1 MNRYPSPARRF
12 ARSTPN
18 PKGSDPV
25 RGPTPALRRW
35 GFRALP
41 ACILLAAALQS
52 AYAQDSRTVTEPVIP
67 PSCAVLVAAP
77 DVPGK
82 DDTARIQSAID
93 HCTPG
98 QAVRL
103 SAYNEKQSFLSGPL
117 SLRSGVSLLI
127 DARTTLYASTNPALY
142 DRGNHTCG
150 TIDKQGKG
158 CKPFVSVDNVKGSA
172 ILGEGSI
179 DGQGGHVVDGQT
191 ESWWQLARR
200 AQKEDA
206 HQNVPRLIE
215 ANNSQD
221 FTLYRITLR
230 NSPNFHVTLNN
241 VDGFTAWAMRID
253 TPATARNTDGI
264 DPISSRNITIA
275 HSYIRTGDDNVAIKA
290 GKYGASENISV
301 LHNHFYSGHGMSI
314 GSETNGGV
322 RRVLVDDL
330 SMDGTTSGLRVK
342 SDISHGGSVDGVRYR
357 NVCLRDVKAPI
368 DISTRYNPRAEGKLV
383 PVYTNIGFEH
393 VHSVT
398 PGRVIVQGY
407 DAQHLAQ
414 LMLQDVSVAGKAD
427 WQIEHATLKGESI
440 RSSAAPTSGA
450 ASDCATRFALPP
462 DAPLNSARPQLTL
475 EQARR
480 FSYSEVLKYV
490 GAAGKETVDPWDPL
504 SDPLAKGAQFTPD
517 YTVDQSAKADGVR
530 IFNTVQD
537 AVSRAVADTAASP
550 EAQRGKRIFML
561 LKPGVYPELV
571 YIPASA
577 APITMYGAGKDAA
590 ATKITARLDA
600 AITGAA
606 YAAQYGP
613 QFAAADPSIQAM
625 YASIKDRALISTMG
639 SMTVWV
645 RNNGFQARNLT
656 FENAYNKDTGDA
668 RAECTAATCGA
679 NGIHAQMNVVHHQAL
694 ALQVDGADKAQF
706 ENIRLIGFQDTL
718 FLKSPQIA
726 TTSRSFFNK
735 SYIEGDVDFIFG
747 DSTAY
752 FYQSEIKS
760 LGDRSTSYVAAPDTN
775 LKTRYGFVFDTV
787 RFTHDGSANAREG
800 KFYLLRQWFH
810 NQKCTPYGAVAVDG
824 YSCTLS
830 DKDGWQSPKGTIS
843 KPVLETVGKMVVLN
857 SRIGAHIN
865 RAHPWSDWNKNGTL
879 PYRPAQYNSD
889 DYWANLVKAHIDP
902 VKDLGYSAPPSPPDI
917 FLGEFNNSDE

>member
-1 MNRYPSPARRF
+1 MSNRIADAGR
-12 ARSTPN
+12 A
-18 PKGSDPV
+18 
-25 RGPTPALRRW
+25 AL
-35 GFRALP
+35 
-41 ACILLAAALQS
+41 LLVAGLQS
-52 AYAQDSRTVTEPVIP
+52 AHAQDSRTVTEPVIP

-77 DVPGK
+77 DAPGK

-93 HCTPG
+93 RCTPG

-103 SAYNEKQSFLSGPL
+103 SASNEKQSFLSGPL

-127 DARTTLYASTNPALY
+127 DAGTTLYASTNPALY
-142 DRGNHTCG
+142 DRGNRTCG
-150 TIDKQGKG
+150 TVDKQGKG
-158 CKPFVSVDNVKGSA
+158 CKPFISIDNAKGSA
-172 ILGEGSI
+172 ILGDGSI
-179 DGQGGHVVDGQT
+179 DGQGSHVVDGKT

-206 HQNVPRLIE
+206 RQNVPRLIE
-215 ANNSQD
+215 ANNAQD
-221 FTLYRITLR
+221 LTLYRITLR

-275 HSYIRTGDDNVAIKA
+275 HSYIRTGDDNVAIKG
-290 GKYGASENISV
+290 GKLGPAENISI

-330 SMDGTTSGLRVK
+330 SMDGTTSGLRIK
-342 SDISHGGSVDGVRYR
+342 SDVSRGGSVDGVRYL

-368 DISTRYNPRAEGKLV
+368 DISTRYNPAAEGQLV

-407 DAQHLAQ
+407 DEQHPAQ
-414 LMLQDVSVAGKAD
+414 LTLQDVSVAGKAD
-427 WQIEHATLKGESI
+427 WRIQYAALRGDPV
-440 RSSAAPTSGA
+440 RSGRSG
-450 ASDCATRFALPP
+450 DCAARFAAYPE
-462 DAPLNSARPQLTL
+462 AARNEARPQLTL
-475 EQARR
+475 EQARQ
-480 FSYSEVLKYV
+480 FSYGEVLKYV

-504 SDPLAKGAQFTPD
+504 SDPLAKGAHFTPD
-517 YTVDQSAKADGVR
+517 YTVDQSAHADGVR
-530 IFNTVQD
+530 VFNTVQA
-537 AVSRAVADTAASP
+537 AVSRAVADAAARP
-550 EAQRGKRIFML
+550 EAQRGKRVFML
-561 LKPGVYPELV
+561 VKPGVYRELV
-571 YIPASA
+571 YIPAGS
-577 APITMYGAGKDAA
+577 APITMYGEGKDAA
-590 ATKITARLDA
+590 ATTITARLDA

-613 QFAAADPSIQAM
+613 QFAATDPAIQAM
-625 YASIKDRALISTMG
+625 YASVKDRALISTMG

-645 RNNGFQARNLT
+645 KNDGFQARNLT

-668 RAECTAATCGA
+668 RAECTAATCGE

-706 ENIRLIGFQDTL
+706 ENVRLIGFQDTL
-718 FLKSPQIA
+718 FLKSPRIA

-752 FYQSEIKS
+752 FYQSEVKS

-787 RFTHDGSANAREG
+787 HFTNDSSPAAREG

-830 DKDGWQSPKGTIS
+830 DQDGWQSPKGTIS

-879 PYRPAQYNSD
+879 PYRPAQYSSD

-902 VKDLGYSAPPSPPDI
+902 VKDLGYDAKPSPADI